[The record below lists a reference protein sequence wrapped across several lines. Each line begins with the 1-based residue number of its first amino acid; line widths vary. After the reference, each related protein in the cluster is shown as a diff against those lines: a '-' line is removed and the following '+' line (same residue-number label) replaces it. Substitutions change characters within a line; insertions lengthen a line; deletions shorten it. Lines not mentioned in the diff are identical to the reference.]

1 MKLRSVYLFILFSLF
16 SINKL
21 KSQNLNGTWEG
32 MMNQE
37 LLQINIV
44 QKNDELCGYTYDHF
58 YQDKRNYCKAYFKGH
73 YDNKQQAWLLS
84 GISFIENSGTHVLM
98 NIKLWTVVENENSL
112 EASVGIKSGIGSIL
126 TLGSKEFVM
135 LKRISNYTVKLPNN
149 MPPCFP
155 DEKRS
160 TEPDPRDR
168 KQTEPDPRDKK
179 QTVPEVIKVLPK
191 KPADSIKTPPVTI
204 IKPVDTPRAPVVIK
218 NETSQQLQKMIVR
231 KNTTISRIPVSVK
244 NITLNVYDN
253 ATVDGDSVTIFYNGK
268 ILVNKQRLS
277 EKPIVI
283 NLELDEKAALHEIT
297 MFAENLGSIPPN
309 TALIV
314 VNVDDKR
321 YELHSSTNLAENAV
335 LIFEYKP
342 K

>member
-1 MKLRSVYLFILFSLF
+1 MKARSVYLFFLFSLY
-16 SINKL
+16 SVNKL
-21 KSQNLNGTWEG
+21 QSQNLNGTWEG
-32 MMNQE
+32 RMSQE
-37 LLQINIV
+37 FLQINIV

-58 YQDKRNYCKAYFKGH
+58 YLDNRNYCKAYFKGH

-98 NIKLWTVVENENSL
+98 NIKLWNVAGDENSL
-112 EASVGIKSGIGSIL
+112 EASVGIKSGIGFIL
-126 TLGSKEFVM
+126 TLGSKESVE
-135 LKRISNYTVKLPNN
+135 LKRVSKYTVKLPNN

-160 TEPDPRDR
+160 TEPDPRD
-168 KQTEPDPRDKK
+168 KK
-179 QTVPEVIKVLPK
+179 QTAPEVIKVLPK
-191 KPADSIKTPPVTI
+191 KPVDSIPPPPVI
-204 IKPVDTPRAPVVIK
+204 VIKPVDTPRAPVVIK
-218 NETSQQLQKMIVR
+218 NDTSQQLQKMIVR

-283 NLELDEKAALHEIT
+283 NLELDEKAPLHEIT

-314 VNVDDKR
+314 VTAGDKR